1 MSRIGSGPLLQ
12 GIPLSDTPSCH
23 ARGMGNWAMGEVLA
37 FDFETTGVDR
47 FNDVP
52 VSYALVT
59 VVGGEWASTCSG
71 LVDPGRDIP
80 PGATEVHGI
89 TTERA
94 RAEGIPLAEAIELV
108 ADAVILASR
117 RGVPLV
123 GMKLDYDLTILD
135 TQCRDLSG
143 GGLLDRGWCGPV
155 LDAVVLDRHLDRFRE
170 GSRTLGALCAH
181 YGVSIENAHDAVAD
195 AMASAGVLVA
205 LATCFAE
212 LAETDPHALHAAQI
226 GWHREWAESYDGWRT
241 GQGMTPMDARD
252 FIWPVAPAIVPT
264 PLMRLTA

>member
-1 MSRIGSGPLLQ
+1 
-12 GIPLSDTPSCH
+12 
-23 ARGMGNWAMGEVLA
+23 MGEMLA

-59 VVGGEWASTCSG
+59 VVAGERVSTSSG

-80 PGATEVHGI
+80 TGATEVHGI

-94 RAEGIPLAEAIELV
+94 RAEGMPLGEAIELV
-108 ADAVILASR
+108 TDAVISASR

-135 TQCRDLSG
+135 TQSRRLCG
-143 GGLLDRGWCGPV
+143 GGLFERGWCGPV
-155 LDAVVLDRHLDRFRE
+155 LDAVVLDRHHDRFRK

-181 YGVSIENAHDAVAD
+181 YGVGIENAHDAVAD
-195 AMASAGVLVA
+195 AMASAEVLVA
-205 LATCFAE
+205 LAARFEE
-212 LAETDPHALHAAQI
+212 LAETEPSALHEAQI
-226 GWHREWAESYDGWRT
+226 GWHREWAESYDSWRI
-241 GQGMTPMDARD
+241 GRGMTPMDQRD
-252 FIWPVAPAIVPT
+252 FIWPVAPAVAPA
-264 PLMRLTA
+264 PVMRLTA